1 LPRKAYVKVKLAKV
15 QAAHTNRIPPIN
27 GSMKQSSNHPA
38 FLATNPNDL
47 FVQLPIDHTK
57 SGSFTAVKSSRSPKI

>member
-1 LPRKAYVKVKLAKV
+1 
-15 QAAHTNRIPPIN
+15 
-27 GSMKQSSNHPA
+27 MKQSSNHPP
-38 FLATNPNDL
+38 FLAPNPNDL